1 MRHSK
6 GFVTPTVSKQRSPSA
21 PSVRP
26 RRLCRATM
34 VKPHSPPIHHS
45 GAALERSTLMT
56 DGEFEDFWESM
67 ARRRLLVAGEAA
79 YNAAAESAAAARSE
93 EAAHRGRPNKPTHQR
108 CGTCRGCA
116 ANDCGNCK
124 NCRDKP
130 RCADT
135 HPMDWPACTLP

>member
-1 MRHSK
+1 
-6 GFVTPTVSKQRSPSA
+6 
-21 PSVRP
+21 
-26 RRLCRATM
+26 M

-56 DGEFEDFWESM
+56 DDQFEDFWESM
-67 ARRRLLVAGEAA
+67 ARRRNILAGESA
-79 YNAAAESAAAARSE
+79 YSVAERSEAAARSE

-135 HPMDWPACTLP
+135 HPMDWPACTLPCRPHRRRLTAGTPISMPLVPI